1 MIAVVQRVTQA
12 RVDVEGETVGAIGR
26 GVLVLLGVARGDTD
40 ADRAILARK
49 VAEMRIFE
57 DENGRMNRSCLDLGF
72 EVLVVSQFTL
82 CADVRHGRRPG
93 FDDAEA
99 PERAQV
105 AVSAYSNDLRS
116 LGLRVAEGR
125 FGAAM
130 AVHLVN
136 DGPATFVLDSRM
148 WRN

>member
-26 GVLVLLGVARGDTD
+26 GVLVLLGVAKGDTD

-57 DENGRMNRSCLDLGF
+57 DENGRMNRSCLELGF

>member
-26 GVLVLLGVARGDTD
+26 GVLVLLGVAKGDTD
-40 ADRAILARK
+40 TDRAILARK

>member
-1 MIAVVQRVTQA
+1 MIAVVQRVA
-12 RVDVEGETVGAIGR
+12 RAHVEVEGAVVGRIER
-26 GVLVLLGVARGDTD
+26 GLLVLLGVAKGDTD
-40 ADRAILARK
+40 EDRTILARK

-57 DENGRMNRSCLDLGF
+57 DESGRMNRSCLDLGLG
-72 EVLVVSQFTL
+72 VLVVSQFTL
-82 CADVRHGRRPG
+82 CADVRRGRRPG
-93 FDDAEA
+93 FDPAEA

-105 AVSAYSNDLRS
+105 AVSAYSQDLRS
-116 LGLRVAEGR
+116 FGLTVAEGQ
-125 FGAAM
+125 FGASM

>member
-1 MIAVVQRVTQA
+1 MIAVVQRVTTA
-12 RVDVEGETVGAIGR
+12 HVVVDGATVGAIGR
-26 GVLVLLGVARGDTD
+26 GLLVLLGVAKGDLD
-40 ADRAILARK
+40 EDRLTLARK
-49 VAEMRIFE
+49 VAEFRIFE
-57 DENGRMNRSCLDLGF
+57 DETGRMNRSCLELGL

-82 CADVRHGRRPG
+82 CADLRRGRRPG
-93 FDDAEA
+93 FDPAEV

-105 AVSAYSNDLRS
+105 AVSTYSNDLRS

-125 FGAAM
+125 FGASM

>member
-1 MIAVVQRVTQA
+1 MIAVVQRVSSA
-12 RVDVEGETVGAIGR
+12 RVDVEAETVGSIGR
-26 GVLVLLGVARGDTD
+26 GLLVLVGVAKGDLD
-40 ADRAILARK
+40 SDRTILARK
-49 VAEMRIFE
+49 VAELRIFE
-57 DENGRMNRSCLDLGF
+57 DESGRMNRSCLDLGL

-82 CADVRHGRRPG
+82 CADVRRGRRPG
-93 FDDAEA
+93 FDLAEA

-105 AVSAYSNDLRS
+105 AVSAYSQDLRS
-116 LGLRVAEGR
+116 FGLRVAEGR
-125 FGAAM
+125 FGASM

>member
-26 GVLVLLGVARGDTD
+26 GVLVLLGVAKGDTD

-130 AVHLVN
+130 AVHLLN

>member
-26 GVLVLLGVARGDTD
+26 GVLVLLGVAKGDTD